1 MKEKY
6 RDQDE
11 EDRELIMKLLGV
23 SCAFPWAVVAPGP
36 SPDPLCHHSLQ
47 APTGRTKGKKGRR
60 GRQKKRQQRNNSRN
74 PNPHVMEGAR
84 RAIQQELCTRDRSQA
99 WRSCRRTR

>member
-23 SCAFPWAVVAPGP
+23 RGQLCLPQGEVAPAP
-36 SPDPLCHHSLQ
+36 SPDHLCHHSLQ

-60 GRQKKRQQRNNSRN
+60 ARQKKR
-74 PNPHVMEGAR
+74 
-84 RAIQQELCTRDRSQA
+84 
-99 WRSCRRTR
+99 